1 MPTPVKDTGFT
12 TLQDPSEPELDIV
25 FVHGL
30 QGHPRKSWTFHNEA
44 IETKRPGKFLTIMSS
59 LRWKSPTPTP
69 PPEPQS
75 EPDHQFRFAARR
87 QFLDHH
93 LRRHIAPDSTN

>member
-75 EPDHQFRFAARR
+75 EPDHQFQCILARR
-87 QFLDHH
+87 
-93 LRRHIAPDSTN
+93 SS